1 MALERKYKFMILGGA
16 LLLAAAVNPE
26 LAFRLI
32 SGTLLVF
39 RPIIIGM
46 AAAFVINRPVCKIY
60 EFCGSAAEYVL
71 SRSAK
76 RHYNAFN
83 SAAKIRSSSQ
93 SEKHKARWVLAV
105 SIGYILLV
113 AIVAAAVGIIIP
125 QILDSLKILVS
136 NSDLYFERIK
146 YFYGKLS
153 ENDKL
158 GIIPAVGSIIEK
170 AGEKLPEI
178 AADFYGKTAGF
189 VGFMTDF
196 FIGVI
201 ISVYILISKD
211 KLRSIVRRISQK
223 IMSEQRYKRYARFY
237 YTVYE
242 VFSRFVS
249 GQITEA
255 AILGGLCYVGMKLF
269 RFDYPLLISFIIGIT
284 ALLPVVGAIIG
295 TVPCAFLLFLVKP
308 ISAVW
313 FVVFIIVLQ
322 QLENNLIYPKVVGK
336 SMGLPPLPVLLA
348 ILIGAKLGG
357 CVGILLAVPIT
368 SVLYGIIKEKLDEK

>member
-1 MALERKYKFMILGGA
+1 MLS
-16 LLLAAAVNPE
+16 V
-26 LAFRLI
+26 
-32 SGTLLVF
+32 TL
-39 RPIIIGM
+39 
-46 AAAFVINRPVCKIY
+46 
-60 EFCGSAAEYVL
+60 
-71 SRSAK
+71 
-76 RHYNAFN
+76 
-83 SAAKIRSSSQ
+83 
-93 SEKHKARWVLAV
+93 
-105 SIGYILLV
+105 GYILLV
-113 AIVAAAVGIIIP
+113 AIASAAVGIIIP
-125 QILDSLKILVS
+125 QILDSVKILIS
-136 NSDLYFERIK
+136 NSDIYFDRIK
-146 YFYGKLS
+146 YFYSRLS

-158 GIIPAVGSIIEK
+158 GIIPAVGSMIEK

-189 VGFMTDF
+189 VGFLTDF
-196 FIGVI
+196 FIGIVI
-201 ISVYILISKD
+201 SIYILIAKD

-223 IMSEQRYKRYARFY
+223 IMSERRYKYYAKLY

-269 RFDYPLLISFIIGIT
+269 RFDYALLISFIIGIT
-284 ALLPVVGAIIG
+284 ALMPVVGAIIG
-295 TVPCAFLLFLVKP
+295 TIPCAFLLFLVKP

-313 FVVFIIVLQ
+313 FVVFIIILQ

-336 SMGLPPLPVLLA
+336 SMGLPPLPVLIA

-368 SVLYGIIKEKLDEK
+368 SVLYGIIKEKLDEN

>member
-1 MALERKYKFMILGGA
+1 MERRYRIMIFSGA

-26 LAFRLI
+26 LAYKVVC
-32 SGTLLVF
+32 GTLRVL
-39 RPIIIGM
+39 RPILIGM

-60 EFCGSAAEYVL
+60 ELCGTISEIAV
-71 SRSAK
+71 SRSSK
-76 RHYNAFN
+76 RRYTAFN
-83 SAAKIRSSSQ
+83 CIAKISPSSRN
-93 SEKHKARWVLAV
+93 EKHKARWILSV
-105 SIGYILLV
+105 SVGYILLA
-113 AIVAAAVGIIIP
+113 AIIAAAVGIIIP
-125 QILDSLKILVS
+125 QTIGSLKILAA
-136 NSDLYFERIK
+136 NSDIYFERIEHL
-146 YFYGKLS
+146 YNKLS
-153 ENDKL
+153 ENDKF
-158 GIIPAVGSIIEK
+158 GIIPAIGSLIER

-178 AADFYGKTAGF
+178 AADFYGKTACFIGF
-189 VGFMTDF
+189 LTDL

-201 ISVYILISKD
+201 ISIYILISKD
-211 KLRSIVRRISQK
+211 KLRSIVRRISQR
-223 IMSEQRYKRYARFY
+223 IMSEQRYKRYAKLY
-237 YTVYE
+237 YTVYD

-255 AILGGLCYVGMKLF
+255 VILGSLCYIGMKLF
-269 RFDYPLLISFIIGIT
+269 RFDYALLISFIIGIT

-357 CVGILLAVPIT
+357 SVGILLAVPIT
-368 SVLYGIIKEKLDEK
+368 SVFYGIIKEKLEE